1 MEKTNILTA
10 DLLDILFDGRN
21 KSYGAYE
28 LRKTYDKRIRYAV
41 GGTFLLCLLMVVGSL
56 LAGGKEKIAEDILGP
71 TLTLEKVQQPEEK
84 IEQPKEKPKEQPP
97 VETAKVTPPKIVAD
111 DQVKDD
117 DQIVE
122 VTKLD
127 DAKIGT
133 INVDGDKSTDI
144 VAPPVEA
151 STGVTKGKL
160 VEEPDIDKIFPI
172 VQVEAQFPGGPGAWR
187 KFLERNLNSDVPN
200 EHGAPQA
207 SYKVIISF
215 VVDREGNLSDI
226 VAENDPG
233 YGTKEEAIKVIKRS
247 PKWTPAFQNG
257 RNVKYRQRQAITFTV
272 TD

>member
-1 MEKTNILTA
+1 MEKTNILSA
-10 DLLDILFDGRN
+10 DLLDIVFDGRN

-56 LAGGKEKIAEDILGP
+56 LAGGKKKVAEDTLGP
-71 TLTLEKVQQPEEK
+71 TITLEKVQPPEEK
-84 IEQPKEKPKEQPP
+84 IEQPKEKPREQPP
-97 VETAKVTPPKIVAD
+97 IEQVRSVVPKIVAD
-111 DQVKDD
+111 ELVKPEDEMPD
-117 DQIVE
+117 LV
-122 VTKLD
+122 KLD
-127 DAKIGT
+127 ETNHIGT
-133 INVDGDKSTDI
+133 VTTDGDNSDI
-144 VAPPVEA
+144 VAPPVEKV
-151 STGVTKGKL
+151 TGVGKTTL
-160 VEEPDIDKIFPI
+160 VQENEDDKIFPI
-172 VQVEAQFPGGPGAWR
+172 VQNEAQFPGGANAWR

-233 YGTKEEAIKVIKRS
+233 YGTKEEAIKAIRKS

-257 RNVKYRQRQAITFTV
+257 RNVRYRQRQAITFTV
-272 TD
+272 AD